1 MFQKLVQITAHFAG
15 VKSHDST
22 IDAFRDLVTH
32 EASMFATADW
42 ARRHPEIYSLVA
54 EYLVFHTALISRA
67 HAYVFH
73 LHATGF
79 HEVPDP
85 LDDAQR
91 EISTMHSL
99 GLVSGVEL
107 VWHLAKLDQEQTEV
121 ARERNLLRERLVPS
135 PQLGKCRPICA
146 AE

>member
-1 MFQKLVQITAHFAG
+1 
-15 VKSHDST
+15 
-22 IDAFRDLVTH
+22 
-32 EASMFATADW
+32 MFATADW

-54 EYLVFHTALISRA
+54 EYLGFHTALVSRA
-67 HAYVFH
+67 RAYVLD

-99 GLVSGVEL
+99 GLVSDGEL
-107 VWHLAKLDQEQTEV
+107 VWHLAKLDQERTEV

-135 PQLGKCRPICA
+135 LQLGWLLPKWRQGP
-146 AE
+146 